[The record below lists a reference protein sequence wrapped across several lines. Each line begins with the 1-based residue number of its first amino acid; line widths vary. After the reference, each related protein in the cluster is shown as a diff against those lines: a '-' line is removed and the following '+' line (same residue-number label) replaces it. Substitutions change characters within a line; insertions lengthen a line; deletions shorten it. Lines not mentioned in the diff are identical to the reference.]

1 LIDYFDRKKS
11 QVKAVFLKEIFKR
24 RRWIGHAV
32 FWERCGSA
40 KSDFWRVKAPYLVM
54 EILKSQATE
63 SEGKNSSKKIV
74 KSNLDNIFH
83 AMKELVTNM
92 RSKPA
97 RRAEV
102 CMFCVKLLWKHNL
115 VRSSFV

>member
-1 LIDYFDRKKS
+1 LVDYFDRKKS

-54 EILKSQATE
+54 EILKSLATE

-74 KSNLDNIFH
+74 KSNLDNISH
-83 AMKELVTNM
+83 AMKELVKICGAN
-92 RSKPA
+92 RQEGQKY
-97 RRAEV
+97 V
-102 CMFCVKLLWKHNL
+102 CSV
-115 VRSSFV
+115 SSCFGSTTW